1 MFRIKICGITRPD
14 QGVAIAQ
21 LGATALGFICVS
33 KSPRFVTP
41 EQIRA
46 VVEAL
51 PRSAQGMP
59 DVDRIGVFVN
69 ASVADIVQTVA
80 IAGLNGVQ
88 LHGDES
94 PAFCRQLRAALEAA
108 PEVKTDIELIK
119 AFRIRAAAD
128 LDSLQAYDH
137 PHAFSE
143 SSKSSECKDHNSN
156 VRPGNCID
164 ALLLDAYH
172 PHLFGGTGRTLD
184 WQTLKTF
191 RPQHPWFLAGGL
203 HPDNIQAA
211 LTQLS
216 PDGIDLSSGVEH
228 APGNKDLTQVARLFE
243 QLAVLQR

>member
-1 MFRIKICGITRPD
+1 MFRIKICGITHPD

-108 PEVKTDIELIK
+108 SKPFASGPLRIWIACKRMIIPMRFRSPRSLRSVRITILTSGLVTVLMRCCWMLI
-119 AFRIRAAAD
+119 ILICSAARGA
-128 LDSLQAYDH
+128 H
-137 PHAFSE
+137 W
-143 SSKSSECKDHNSN
+143 
-156 VRPGNCID
+156 
-164 ALLLDAYH
+164 
-172 PHLFGGTGRTLD
+172 TGKR
-184 WQTLKTF
+184 
-191 RPQHPWFLAGGL
+191 
-203 HPDNIQAA
+203 
-211 LTQLS
+211 
-216 PDGIDLSSGVEH
+216 
-228 APGNKDLTQVARLFE
+228 
-243 QLAVLQR
+243 